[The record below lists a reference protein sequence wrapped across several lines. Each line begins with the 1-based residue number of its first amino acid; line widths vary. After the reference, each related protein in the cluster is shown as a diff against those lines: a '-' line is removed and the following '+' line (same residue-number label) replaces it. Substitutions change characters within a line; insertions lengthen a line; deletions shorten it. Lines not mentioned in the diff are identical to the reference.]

1 MMTTLQAMQILKLH
15 NKWRRDRS
23 EKNLYPMQDPIKIGE
38 AIDVA
43 VKVLAEIANKD

>member
-1 MMTTLQAMQILKLH
+1 MTTKEALQVLKLH

-23 EKNLYPMQDPIKIGE
+23 EVNQYPMQDPVKIGK

>member
-1 MMTTLQAMQILKLH
+1 MTVKQAIQVLKLH

-23 EKNLYPMQDPIKIGE
+23 EKNLYPMQDPVKIGQ

-43 VKVLAEIANKD
+43 VKVLSEIANKD